1 MNQSKNKENRKL
13 KSKRKTKLVGGMKVL
28 IIAGVLFVFNILNFI
43 NVVNAESINAA
54 NIYSIGDCGS
64 LLTYK
69 GITVK
74 VSYVQYIQ
82 DGVEY
87 PAYCMDKTKP
97 GAETTPY
104 TVSIQRAIQDVGLWR
119 RIINGYPY
127 KTIQELGV
135 ANKEEAFT
143 ATKQAIYCYIHGN
156 NPDDY
161 GAIGEAGERT
171 LNAMKKIINDAQ
183 NSSETKISSTITINK
198 NMEEWKQDENE
209 KNYLSKTYII
219 SAGATV
225 EKYKIIITKENG
237 QDLGGIKLT
246 DINNQEKTEFA
257 PNEKFKILIPIKNM
271 TEAGSFNIQVEAK
284 VKTKPVLYGTAPN
297 SGYQDYALTAAT
309 YEDGIGRVQDEYTKN
324 ETKIIIIK
332 KDQEEEI
339 VLEGVEFELLN
350 EKKETVYTGLKT
362 NSEGKIVVEN
372 LVPGV
377 YYLRET
383 KAIDGY
389 KANYEYI
396 ELKIELNEEI
406 MITVNNSKEK
416 KPKVETTKISSRE
429 VKRLPVTGM

>member
-1 MNQSKNKENRKL
+1 MNQSKNEENRNL
-13 KSKRKTKLVGGMKVL
+13 KNERRTKLVAGIKML
-28 IIAGVLFVFNILNFI
+28 IIASALLIFNILNFI
-43 NVVNAESINAA
+43 NIANAESINVA
-54 NIYSIGDCGS
+54 NIYSIEDCGN

-69 GITVK
+69 GGTVK

-104 TVSIQRAIQDVGLWR
+104 TVSIQNAIQDVGLWR
-119 RIINGYPY
+119 RIVNGYPY

-135 ANKEEAFT
+135 VNKEEAFT

-171 LNAMKKIINDAQ
+171 LNAMKKIISDAQ
-183 NSSETKISSTITINK
+183 NSSETKISSTLTINK
-198 NMEEWKQDENE
+198 NDDEWKQDENE
-209 KNYLSKTYII
+209 KNYLSKTYTI
-219 SAGATV
+219 SAGATI
-225 EKYKIIITKENG
+225 EKYKITLTKENS
-237 QDLGGIKLT
+237 QDLGGLKLT
-246 DINNQEKTEFA
+246 DTSNQERTEFS

-297 SGYQDYALTAAT
+297 SEYQDYALTAAT
-309 YEDGIGRVQDEYTKN
+309 YEDGIGRAQDEYAKN

-362 NSEGKIVVEN
+362 NSEGKIVLEN
-372 LVPGV
+372 LIPGV

-389 KANYEYI
+389 QANDEDI
-396 ELKIELNEEI
+396 KLKIELNEEI
-406 MITVNNSKEK
+406 MITVNNIKEE
-416 KPKVETTKISSRE
+416 KPKIETTKTSSKE

>member
-28 IIAGVLFVFNILNFI
+28 IIAGALFVFNILNFI

-104 TVSIQRAIQDVGLWR
+104 MVSIQSAIQDVGLWR

-209 KNYLSKTYII
+209 KNYLSKTYMI

-389 KANYEYI
+389 KANYEDI

-406 MITVNNSKEK
+406 MITVNNSKEE
-416 KPKVETTKISSRE
+416 KPKVETTKISTRE

>member
-28 IIAGVLFVFNILNFI
+28 IIAGALFVFNILNFI

-104 TVSIQRAIQDVGLWR
+104 TVSIQSAIQDVGLWR

-161 GAIGEAGERT
+161 GAIGEEGERT

-209 KNYLSKTYII
+209 KNYLSKTYMI

-389 KANYEYI
+389 KANYEDI

-406 MITVNNSKEK
+406 MITVNNSKEE
-416 KPKVETTKISSRE
+416 KPKVETTKISTRE

>member
-1 MNQSKNKENRKL
+1 MRIPKL
-13 KSKRKTKLVGGMKVL
+13 KGQEISS
-28 IIAGVLFVFNILNFI
+28 ISI
-43 NVVNAESINAA
+43 NVA
-54 NIYSIGDCGS
+54 NIYSIGDCGN

-69 GITVK
+69 GGTVK

-104 TVSIQRAIQDVGLWR
+104 TVSIQNAIQDVGLWR
-119 RIINGYPY
+119 RIVNGYPY

-135 ANKEEAFT
+135 VNKEEAFT

-171 LNAMKKIINDAQ
+171 LNAMKKIISDAQ
-183 NSSETKISSTITINK
+183 NSSEIKISSTLTINK
-198 NMEEWKQDENE
+198 NDDEWKQDENE
-209 KNYLSKTYII
+209 KNYLSKTYTI
-219 SAGATV
+219 SAGSTI
-225 EKYKIIITKENG
+225 EKYKITLTKENS
-237 QDLGGIKLT
+237 QDLGGLKLT
-246 DINNQEKTEFA
+246 DTSNQERTEFS

-297 SGYQDYALTAAT
+297 SEYQDYALTAAT
-309 YEDGIGRVQDEYTKN
+309 YEDGIGRAQDEYAKN

-362 NSEGKIVVEN
+362 NSEGKIVLEN
-372 LVPGV
+372 LIPGV

-389 KANYEYI
+389 QANDEDI
-396 ELKIELNEEI
+396 KLKIELNEEI
-406 MITVNNSKEK
+406 MITVNNIKEE
-416 KPKVETTKISSRE
+416 KPKVETTKTSSKE